1 MPTSG
6 KDSLLHMFY
15 DAGEKNFIAIGVS
28 DGDSSSH
35 SPPGWE
41 PMSIGFHTNSGVVYE
56 SNSDEGKP
64 TNQPGKRG
72 DTIRCSLRA
81 VCDAMQHNRTEVL
94 FFRNGTQVSSVLT
107 VAPPEGFYGVIGM
120 MSRNEKVTISPPM
133 SCRKKSFRDVWAIS
147 TPSLISHREDGICM
161 YTGPGTLDEHEHSI
175 GSARAVQQVNPLGD
189 LSQRSFTLRILNS
202 GEKNFIGMGV
212 VDKAY
217 PTDLLPGWE
226 DTSIGYHADT
236 GDVFQS
242 SGDGYSTN
250 HVCKQ
255 DDVMECFVSAIDNS
269 PKQVKVA
276 FFKNG
281 IQVMQVTAWTPQGG
295 FYFCFGMMSR
305 SEMIQVILPEISLPF
320 EVPKL
325 EFEDVWE
332 VKNAHIE
339 HRGSGICH
347 YVGSDNVGTIRSKE
361 PINPFGLANSY
372 EVKIKDPGSNCY
384 IALGVCS
391 QQYSTDDLPGWDD
404 LSVGFHTDDGCI
416 LQKSDAEGSAKY
428 PCSKGDVIRCT
439 LEPIDGTDKQMHV
452 IFHKNGQFVGKVIFW
467 KPGGG
472 KVFAQIGCMSVGEV
486 IQVASPLQKISRLN
500 PDRAMVA
507 SVPPTPST
515 SAGDFPVPSTSTMY
529 GQTSGGLPSG
539 GLPSGGTDAG
549 STYGQS
555 GGLPSGGV
563 PPMDAGSTMY
573 GKTSGG
579 LPSGEGLHTL
589 DHGFQQNPHTT
600 ASHEEMQRL
609 WYSMYYHHYQNPH
622 HFRGQTMPLGRGQT
636 MPPFRGHPFGPG
648 PFPHRGGHHR
658 MFFHGDRTAYPG
670 APPLDYSMSYPPPEH
685 LDQHEGTKRQQSEP
699 AYGQYSHQLS
709 SSSSASDTQSLV
721 SSSSPSQVS
730 SQLSTS
736 SMETVLEDTDTT
748 MPTMETLL
756 EDTDTTMP
764 TMQEESLSLQKQH
777 LHLQLTDS
785 PEVSQ
790 QKYSKS
796 PEVLIKNI
804 TLGSAESITPSNVDA
819 RLLCLS
825 GSTTGRALL
834 QRSSS
839 VIVEPVI
846 LSKEENKMFKTLHN
860 TSVVDGGSLQFT
872 PLSPDSPLN
881 SFITFRLPL
890 SEKLNYFQIE
900 IVEMSGEEGSV
911 AMGVVWDHYPVYHL
925 PGVLEGSVAFH
936 TKGSTLFSGKQS
948 KPATITAAGACVVG
962 DVIGCRA
969 ALHFKSETL
978 TAVSGHRNHIKIE
991 FFRNGLLLCAENVFL
1006 PPNGFYPA
1014 IGLTGLGTK
1023 VNVQQNIQLSPLSYF
1038 ETHPLPP
1045 NFSNFAVPAQEQKG
1059 WQSLRNAEVNGDTLS
1074 ALRQCCGHPSVI
1086 QNLSPFSST
1095 CNYFQVQLQCDV
1107 HMYTVLSVGASPKL
1121 SSDSKNVIPGE
1132 LPDSIAF
1139 LPQLG
1144 FIMSKKTIS
1153 STIPDIINSELHVRN
1168 TTVGI
1173 GMEFVDC
1180 PSSTVGE
1187 SSGTGHP
1194 HKPSS
1199 VLQEESVRV
1208 FFTVNGQ
1215 EVSSLFTSIPK
1226 GGLYPMLAVEW
1237 THNMSNSIVAKME
1250 FPKQFPCSKQF
1261 PLGFARGTQNGFIQ
1275 KHDSYTIQDKGTE
1288 EDSTP
1293 AVRTLQGAQPLS
1305 PARPYFEVRVVS
1317 GGETYAISCGASSFG
1332 YPLDVHPGL
1341 QKDSIAFHVTSGSVA
1356 HNGTVEAISSPPTYD
1371 GALIGCG
1378 ASFPENGLTTR
1389 AEIFFTVNHKV
1400 VCRRL
1405 VQVPQM
1411 GLFPTIGMKTKGG
1424 VICVDCTA
1432 PSPCSDVRFKS
1443 MLGLVENIKLDG
1455 STIELASSSNPGAF
1469 QMKQPM
1475 SVHEQHYFTTKCLSD
1490 RNGRILMGFSTSL
1503 SCPLNFLKSL
1513 NFKACVI
1520 DIVSGRIMMNNEYLR
1535 TKEVCCVDD
1544 CHTFGVGIE
1553 PLDNSK
1559 QSLLFF
1565 TANNYIISYAEVE
1578 IEEEVVYPCV
1588 LMMDSTTKVKLDVCN
1603 TWPRSTPIGPGWA
1616 RYSNLK
1622 LVDSKIVHSST
1633 QMKKRLPVGFAQA
1646 SFPLTGK
1653 NSYFELEI
1661 CSREMAK
1668 AIAIGLAPRTHPNNQ
1683 WIGWCKSSIGYHCDD
1698 GRLFKESNF
1707 GQNFGPKANA
1717 GDTIGCGA
1725 RFNQLCYLDVVSG
1738 HGKVKIEVYF
1748 TLNGALLGTQ
1758 KVTIP
1763 PGGLFPTICLE
1774 SPSESVIFHQH
1785 SMFPPVPNLVCIKE
1799 WRNAYSVHQVGK
1811 VITNCCRRKEIN
1823 GSLPKAFCQA
1833 RKPFCPDKPYFEVML
1848 SSLNPSHG
1856 CVQVGASVN
1865 IALGACSPNTH
1876 SILYSTAGCVITRK
1890 ASQKYSRNTVT
1901 SDVGDRVGCAV
1912 LSTSEFVVYVND
1924 AKVFST
1930 TLEGVMKEQDLYP
1943 TIILTHPSDAVIP
1956 SLELELPVWN
1966 HSSLIGWLRSERVR
1980 LSGNIVKYVPES
1992 RLNAAVGVAQ
2002 IRQPLKLGELPYYE
2016 VEIIDAGEKGSI
2028 SVGLAPADYP
2038 LNKHPG
2044 WYKNSVAYHGDD
2056 GRLFQESGAGVPL
2069 AWGWKRH
2076 DIIGL
2081 GIRSLSG
2088 KCSVG
2093 DFVQVYFTRNGVDIG
2108 HTTVCIPASGFFP
2121 TIGFHSAGEKVR
2133 VFLGEASTT
2142 PYNHDSLKL
2151 CWRALVGIRLRLEK
2165 PSGNQILSYCDNGR
2179 MFKNP
2184 GVTLSVGLYAE
2195 ALSDTMQYFEVKLLS
2210 VGPVGIGIGV
2220 APANYPLDQAPG
2232 WTTSSVAYHTDNG
2245 KLYNATGNGKDFG
2258 PIAHCG
2264 DVIGCGVSFTP
2275 SNSKHCFVFFTYNG
2289 VEIGRV
2295 RSSLP
2300 ATGLYPAFALTSERD
2315 KISIS
2320 FLETFK
2326 PKLSESE
2333 LNFVGLMRISN
2344 CSYFEQIV
2352 KFKGSRS
2359 SGCNFS
2365 PAVAQF
2371 GVPLSS
2377 HRNYF
2382 TANVVECGDSILIG
2396 LATKDYPIRYAPGTT
2411 SVSVAYNITKGCI
2424 KAVFDSEN
2432 FFSVDGPVCLCGDS
2446 VGCGIEFNSDSK
2458 TERPYIFFTHNNVL
2472 VQKVDMTIELFDDLY
2487 PVICFVPQN
2496 KSSSIFMDWNSM
2508 NFIQSN
2514 QF

>member
-1 MPTSG
+1 M
-6 KDSLLHMFY
+6 LC
-15 DAGEKNFIAIGVS
+15 DAGERNFIAIGVC
-28 DGDSSSH
+28 DGDYSSH
-35 SPPGWE
+35 SLPGWE
-41 PMSIGFHTNSGVVYE
+41 STSIGFHTDNGVVYE
-56 SNSDEGKP
+56 SNSDKGKP
-64 TNQPGKRG
+64 TNQPGKTG

-81 VCDAMQHNRTEVL
+81 VYDAVQHSRTEVL
-94 FFRNGTQVSSVLT
+94 FFRNSIQVSSVLT
-107 VAPPEGFYGVIGM
+107 IAPPEGFYGVIGM

-133 SCRKKSFRDVWAIS
+133 SCRKKSFQDVWAIS
-147 TPSLISHREDGICM
+147 TPSLVSHREDGICM
-161 YTGPGTLDEHEHSI
+161 YTGPGTLAEHSI
-175 GSARAVQQVNPLGD
+175 GSVRAVQQINLLGD

-255 DDVMECFVSAIDNS
+255 DDVMECFISAIDNS

-281 IQVMQVTAWTPQGG
+281 TQVMQVTAWTPQGG
-295 FYFCFGMMSR
+295 FYFCFGMMSK
-305 SEMIQVILPEISLPF
+305 SEMIQVILPEINLPF
-320 EVPKL
+320 DVPKL

-339 HRGSGICH
+339 HRGLGICH
-347 YVGSDNVGTIRSKE
+347 YVGSVDVGTIRSKE
-361 PINPFGLANSY
+361 PIDPFGFANSY
-372 EVKIKDPGSNCY
+372 EVKIKEPGSKCY
-384 IALGVCS
+384 IVLGVCS
-391 QQYSTDDLPGWDD
+391 QQYSIDDLPGWDD
-404 LSVGFHTDDGCI
+404 LSVGFHTDDGSI

-439 LEPIDGTDKQMHV
+439 LEPIDGTDKQMNV
-452 IFHKNGQFVGKVIFW
+452 IYHKNGQFVGKVIFW

-472 KVFAQIGCMSVGEV
+472 KVFAQIGCMSAGEV
-486 IQVASPLQKISRLN
+486 IQVASPLQKISRLK
-500 PDRAMVA
+500 PDRAVA
-507 SVPPTPST
+507 TSVPTTPSASVGDLPVPPTD
-515 SAGDFPVPSTSTMY
+515 AGDSTMY
-529 GQTSGGLPSG
+529 GQGGGL
-539 GLPSGGTDAG
+539 A
-549 STYGQS
+549 
-555 GGLPSGGV
+555 
-563 PPMDAGSTMY
+563 
-573 GKTSGG
+573 
-579 LPSGEGLHTL
+579 SGEGLHTL

-600 ASHEEMQRL
+600 SHEEMQHL
-609 WYSMYYHHYQNPH
+609 LYSMYYHYQNSPR
-622 HFRGQTMPLGRGQT
+622 FRGQTTPLLRGQT
-636 MPPFRGHPFGPG
+636 MPPFRAPPFRGPA
-648 PFPHRGGHHR
+648 PFPHPGGHHS
-658 MFFHGDRTAYPG
+658 MFFHGDPAAHPG
-670 APPLDYSMSYPPPEH
+670 APPLDYSMSYPPPDFSEQ
-685 LDQHEGTKRQQSEP
+685 QHEGTKRQQSEP
-699 AYGQYSHQLS
+699 AYRQYSHQLS
-709 SSSSASDTQSLV
+709 TSSSASDTPSLV
-721 SSSSPSQVS
+721 SSSSRMS
-730 SQLSTS
+730 SQHSTS
-736 SMETVLEDTDTT
+736 S
-748 MPTMETLL
+748 METLL
-756 EDTDTTMP
+756 EDTDVTMP
-764 TMQEESLSLQKQH
+764 TMHEEEILSPQKQL
-777 LHLQLTDS
+777 LHLQLTES
-785 PEVSQ
+785 PEASQ

-796 PEVLIKNI
+796 PEVLLIKNTI
-804 TLGSAESITPSNVDA
+804 LGSTESITPSNVDA
-819 RLLCLS
+819 GLRCLS
-825 GSTTGRALL
+825 GPSVCTSGHALL

-860 TSVVDGGSLQFT
+860 ASVIDGSLQFT
-872 PLSPDSPLN
+872 PLCPDSPLN
-881 SFITFRLPL
+881 SFIMFRLPL
-890 SEKLNYFQIE
+890 SEKMNYFQIE
-900 IVEMSGEEGSV
+900 IVEMSEEGSV
-911 AMGVVWDHYPVYHL
+911 AVGVVWDHYPVYHL

-936 TKGSTLFSGKQS
+936 TKDNTLFSGKQS
-948 KPATITAAGACVVG
+948 SKPATTGGVCVVG

-978 TAVSGHRNHIKIE
+978 TAVSGHKNHIRIE
-991 FFRNGLLLCAENVFL
+991 FFRNGLPLCAEDVFL

-1023 VNVQQNIQLSPLSYF
+1023 VNVQQNVRLSPLSYF

-1045 NFSNFAVPAQEQKG
+1045 NFSNFAVPTQVQKG
-1059 WQSLRNAEVNGDTLS
+1059 WQCLRNAKVSEDTLFT
-1074 ALRQCCGHPSVI
+1074 LKQCCRQPSVI
-1086 QNLSPFSST
+1086 QNFSPFSST
-1095 CNYFQVQLQCDV
+1095 CNYFQVQLQCDI
-1107 HMYTVLSVGASPKL
+1107 HMYSVLSIGVSPKL
-1121 SSDSKNVIPGE
+1121 SSDSQSVIPGE

-1153 STIPDIINSELHVRN
+1153 STIPEIISSELHMKN
-1168 TTVGI
+1168 TTVGV
-1173 GMEFVDC
+1173 GVEFVDH
-1180 PSSTVGE
+1180 PSSTVGK
-1187 SSGTGHP
+1187 SGHP
-1194 HKPSS
+1194 HQPSS

-1215 EVSSLFTSIPK
+1215 EVSSLFISVPK
-1226 GGLYPMLAVEW
+1226 GGLHPMLAVERG
-1237 THNMSNSIVAKME
+1237 NSMSSSIVAKME
-1250 FPKQFPCSKQF
+1250 FPKHFPCANQF
-1261 PLGFARGTQNGFIQ
+1261 PLGFARGTQSGFIQ
-1275 KHDSYTIQDKGTE
+1275 KYDSYTIQDTGTE
-1288 EDSTP
+1288 KDGTP
-1293 AVRTLQGAQPLS
+1293 VRTLQGAQPLS

-1317 GGETYAISCGASSFG
+1317 GGGTYAISCGVSSFG
-1332 YPLDVHPGL
+1332 YPLDIHPGL

-1356 HNGTVEAISSPPTYD
+1356 HNGTVEAISAPPTYD

-1378 ASFPENGLTTR
+1378 ASFPENGLTTC
-1389 AEIFFTVNHKV
+1389 AEIFFTVNRKV
-1400 VCRRL
+1400 ICSRL

-1411 GLFPTIGMKTKGG
+1411 GLFPTIGMKTEGG
-1424 VICVDCTA
+1424 VICVDCAA
-1432 PSPCSDVRFKS
+1432 PSPCSDMKFKS
-1443 MLGLVENIKLDG
+1443 MQGLVENIKLDG
-1455 STIELASSSNPGAF
+1455 TTIELVSSSNPGAF
-1469 QMKQPM
+1469 QIKQPM
-1475 SVHEQHYFTTKCLSD
+1475 SIHKLHYFTVKCLSG
-1490 RNGRILMGFSTSL
+1490 RNGRIMMGFSTSL

-1520 DIVSGRIMMNNEYLR
+1520 DIVNGKIMMNSQYLR
-1535 TKEVCCVDD
+1535 TREVCCVED
-1544 CHTFGVGIE
+1544 CHTFGVGVE

-1565 TANNYIISYAEVE
+1565 TANDYIISYAEVE
-1578 IEEEVVYPCV
+1578 IEEEDVYPCV
-1588 LMMDSTTKVKLDVCN
+1588 LMMDSTTKLKLDICN
-1603 TWPRSTPIGPGWA
+1603 TWPKSTPIGPGWA

-1633 QMKKRLPVGFAQA
+1633 QTKKRLPVGFAQT
-1646 SFPLTGK
+1646 SFPLTIK
-1653 NSYFELEI
+1653 NSYFEVEI
-1661 CSREMAK
+1661 CSREMNK

-1683 WIGWCKSSIGYHCDD
+1683 WIGWCKGSIGYHCDD

-1707 GQNFGPKANA
+1707 GQNFGPKASA

-1725 RFNQLCYLDVVSG
+1725 RFNQLCYLDIVSG
-1738 HGKVKIEVYF
+1738 HGKMKIEVYF

-1785 SMFPPVPNLVCIKE
+1785 RMFPPVPNLVCTKE
-1799 WRNAYSVHQVGK
+1799 WQNAYSVHQVGK

-1833 RKPFCPDKPYFEVML
+1833 RKPFNPDKPYFEVML

-1856 CVQVGASVN
+1856 CVHVGASVN
-1865 IALGACSPNTH
+1865 IALGVSSPNTH
-1876 SILYSTAGCVITRK
+1876 SILYSTDGCVITRK
-1890 ASQKYSRNTVT
+1890 ASQKYSRNAVT

-1912 LSTSEFVVYVND
+1912 LSTDEGPSEFVVYVND
-1924 AKVFST
+1924 AKVFNT

-1943 TIILTHPSDAVIP
+1943 TIILTHPRDSVIP

-1980 LSGNIVKYVPES
+1980 LSGNIVKYVAES
-1992 RLNAAVGVAQ
+1992 KLNAVGVAQ
-2002 IRQPLKLGELPYYE
+2002 IRQPLKLDELPYYE
-2016 VEIIDAGEKGSI
+2016 VEIIDAGEKGATA
-2028 SVGLAPADYP
+2028 VGIAPADYP
-2038 LNKHPG
+2038 LNMQPG
-2044 WYKNSVAYHGDD
+2044 WCKNSVAYHGDD
-2056 GRLFQESGAGVPL
+2056 GRLFQESGAGIPL
-2069 AWGWKRH
+2069 ASRWKRH

-2081 GIRSLSG
+2081 GIRSLTG
-2088 KCSVG
+2088 KCSAG
-2093 DFVQVYFTRNGVDIG
+2093 DFVQAYFTKNGVDVG

-2121 TIGFHSAGEKVR
+2121 TIGVHSAGEKVR
-2133 VFLGEASTT
+2133 VVLGAASTT
-2142 PYNHDSLKL
+2142 PCNYDSLKL
-2151 CWRALVGIRLRLEK
+2151 CWRGLVGISLCLEK

-2184 GVTLSVGLYAE
+2184 CVTLSVAVYAE

-2220 APANYPLDQAPG
+2220 APARYPLDQAPG
-2232 WTTSSVAYHTDNG
+2232 WSTGSVAYHTDNG
-2245 KLYNATGNGKDFG
+2245 RLYNASGNGKDFG

-2275 SNSKHCFVFFTYNG
+2275 SNNKHCSVFFTYNG

-2300 ATGLYPAFALTSERD
+2300 ATGLYPAFALTNKRD
-2315 KISIS
+2315 QISVS

-2326 PKLSESE
+2326 PKLESE

-2382 TANVVECGDSILIG
+2382 SANVVECSDSILIG

-2411 SVSVAYNITKGCI
+2411 SVSVAYDITKGCV
-2424 KAVFDSEN
+2424 KAVYDSEN
-2432 FFSVDGPVCLCGDS
+2432 FFSVDAPVCLRGDS

-2458 TERPYIFFTHNNVL
+2458 TERPYIFFTQNNVL
-2472 VQKVDMTIELFDDLY
+2472 VQKVDVTSELFDDLY

-2496 KSSSIFMDWNSM
+2496 ESSSIFMDWNYKT
-2508 NFIQSN
+2508 FIQNN